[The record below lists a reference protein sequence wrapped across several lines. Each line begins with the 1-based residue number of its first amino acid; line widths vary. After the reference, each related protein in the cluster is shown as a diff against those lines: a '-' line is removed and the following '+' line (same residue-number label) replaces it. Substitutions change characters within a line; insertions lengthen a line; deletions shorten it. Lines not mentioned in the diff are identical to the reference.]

1 MDICAKDKCTGCFAC
16 VNACSH
22 GCISMQEDEL
32 GCVHPV
38 VDETNC
44 VNCGLCKSSC
54 PNNIELKFSYPI
66 KCYASWIEDKEKR
79 KICASGGIGTC
90 MSEYVIK
97 HGGVVF
103 GSRYDS
109 ELTPIMTYTER
120 IDELECFK
128 GSRYVQS
135 LVGNDT
141 YKDVRT
147 FLRSGRLVLFIGTP
161 CQVAGLKTF
170 LRKNYDNLITVDLI
184 CHGVCPTKYFKEEI
198 GYLTEKYN
206 LKDVADIRFRG
217 NDGNNFRLTLW
228 NKDRRKLFP
237 RDNYREKILR
247 LDEAQQYYIKGF
259 LLGISMR
266 ENCYSCNYSRP
277 ERVSDITIG
286 DFIGLGRT
294 VPFEF
299 PKYNVSSVTTNSSKG
314 FNFYQKVTKET
325 NILINIERDYRERL
339 LYKPSLMYP
348 FERHHLNDEFVKLCK
363 NFGYLYAI
371 RKVLHKTM
379 KREQFHTYLNYWTYL
394 YRIPRKLYRI
404 IIKLVKYEK
413 K

>member
-1 MDICAKDKCTGCFAC
+1 
-16 VNACSH
+16 
-22 GCISMQEDEL
+22 
-32 GCVHPV
+32 
-38 VDETNC
+38 
-44 VNCGLCKSSC
+44 
-54 PNNIELKFSYPI
+54 
-66 KCYASWIEDKEKR
+66 
-79 KICASGGIGTC
+79 

-109 ELTPIMTYTER
+109 ELTPIMTYTEK
-120 IDELECFK
+120 IDELERFK

-141 YKDVRT
+141 YKDVRI

-161 CQVAGLKTF
+161 CQIAGLKTF
-170 LRKNYDNLITVDLI
+170 LRKDYDNLITVDLI
-184 CHGVCPTKYFKEEI
+184 CHGVCPTKYFKEEVA
-198 GYLTEKYN
+198 YLTEKYN
-206 LKDVADIRFRG
+206 LNGVADIRFRG

-286 DFIGLGRT
+286 DFIGLGK
-294 VPFEF
+294 
-299 PKYNVSSVTTNSSKG
+299 KYHSI
-314 FNFYQKVTKET
+314 FLHIMF
-325 NILINIERDYRERL
+325 L
-339 LYKPSLMYP
+339 L
-348 FERHHLNDEFVKLCK
+348 
-363 NFGYLYAI
+363 
-371 RKVLHKTM
+371 
-379 KREQFHTYLNYWTYL
+379 
-394 YRIPRKLYRI
+394 
-404 IIKLVKYEK
+404 
-413 K
+413 

>member
-1 MDICAKDKCTGCFAC
+1 MDICPKDKCTGCYAC

-44 VNCGLCKSSC
+44 VNCGLCKTSC
-54 PNNIELKFSYPI
+54 PNNAEQKFSYPM
-66 KCYASWIEDKEKR
+66 KCYASWIGDKEKR

-103 GSRYDS
+103 GSRYDAK
-109 ELTPIMTYTER
+109 LTPIMTCAEN
-120 IDELECFK
+120 IEDLEHFK

-141 YKDVRT
+141 YKKVRT
-147 FLRSGRLVLFIGTP
+147 FLRNSRLVLFIGTP
-161 CQVAGLKTF
+161 CQIAGLKTF
-170 LRKNYDNLITVDLI
+170 LRKDNGNLITVDLI
-184 CHGVCPTKYFKEEI
+184 CHGVCPTKYFKEEVS
-198 GYLTEKYN
+198 YLTEKYK

-237 RDNYREKILR
+237 RDNYREKLLR

-259 LLGISMR
+259 LLGVSMR

-286 DFIGLGRT
+286 DFIGLGKT
-294 VPFEF
+294 VPFD
-299 PKYNVSSVTTNSSKG
+299 YSTTNVSSVTVNSQKG
-314 FNFYQKVTKET
+314 ADFYKKVSEET
-325 NILINIERDYRERL
+325 EMLINIERDYKERL
-339 LYKPSLMYP
+339 QYKPSLMQP
-348 FERHHLNDEFVKLCK
+348 FERHPLNAEFVRLCK
-363 NFGYLYAI
+363 QHGYLFAI
-371 RKVLHKTM
+371 HEVLHDTLRKAQV
-379 KREQFHTYLNYWTYL
+379 KTYLTYP
-394 YRIPRKLYRI
+394 YRIPRKLIKI
-404 IIKLVKYEK
+404 ILRRR
-413 K
+413 